1 MPIPPWPQR
10 AAAPLDSA
18 AIREAVAAVFARPP
32 YNPAEDRPW
41 WAPLGDWLRDAL
53 TWLRALLEPAR
64 EAARTSPR
72 IYWTVVTL
80 AIALL
85 VLLLAWWGYLAYAR
99 HVEVAGPGRRLA
111 ARRSAAADPWVFAQ
125 RLAAEGR
132 YTEAAHALY
141 RALLEAGAR
150 RGELRLHPSKT
161 AGDYVR
167 ELRARSSAML
177 GRFRD
182 FARSYDVVIY
192 GTGACDRERFERLA
206 ALALPL
212 VRPHG

>member
-1 MPIPPWPQR
+1 VPSPPWPQD
-10 AAAPLDSA
+10 AATPLDSA
-18 AIREAVAAVFARPP
+18 AIREAVAAVFSHPA
-32 YNPAEDRPW
+32 YNPPEDRPW
-41 WAPLGDWLRDAL
+41 WAFLGEWARDAL
-53 TWLRALLEPAR
+53 AWLRALLEPAR

-72 IYWTVVTL
+72 LYWVVVTT
-80 AIALL
+80 AVVLL
-85 VLLLAWWGYLAYAR
+85 GILLAWWGYLAYTR
-99 HVEVAGPGRRLA
+99 HVEVAGPGRRRGGRAGPAGDQWA
-111 ARRSAAADPWVFAQ
+111 ATQ

-192 GTGACDRERFERLA
+192 GSGVCDRERFERLA
-206 ALALPL
+206 ALALPIL
-212 VRPHG
+212 RPHG